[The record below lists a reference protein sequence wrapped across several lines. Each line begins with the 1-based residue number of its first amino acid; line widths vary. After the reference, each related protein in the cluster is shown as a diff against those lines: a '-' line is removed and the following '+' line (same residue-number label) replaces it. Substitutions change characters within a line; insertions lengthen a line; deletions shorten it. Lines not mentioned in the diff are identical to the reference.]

1 MQIYRTTDGDMLDL
15 IAWAAYGVQSGATE
29 ALIEANPHV
38 IDIGLVF
45 PSGIEINLPDLD
57 PQPVAQPTRLW
68 D

>member
-15 IAWAAYGVQSGATE
+15 IAWAAYGVQAGATE

-38 IDIGLVF
+38 IDIGLAL

-57 PQPVAQPTRLW
+57 PQPVAQPVRLW